1 MEEQAKNLRDHLP
14 SRPSAA
20 AAAPHERLT
29 ELWRFA
35 ARPVARLVS
44 EGTVRS
50 VSTANAEPGTS
61 GRHPRVRI
69 GS

>member
-29 ELWRFA
+29 ELWRFVWSLHIRY
-35 ARPVARLVS
+35 AR
-44 EGTVRS
+44 
-50 VSTANAEPGTS
+50 
-61 GRHPRVRI
+61 
-69 GS
+69 

>member
-14 SRPSAA
+14 SRPLAA

-35 ARPVARLVS
+35 GVS
-44 EGTVRS
+44 SCV
-50 VSTANAEPGTS
+50 
-61 GRHPRVRI
+61 
-69 GS
+69 

>member
-14 SRPSAA
+14 FRPSAA

-35 ARPVARLVS
+35 HGAVSRLVS
-44 EGTVRS
+44 RDTVRS
-50 VSTANAEPGTS
+50 VST
-61 GRHPRVRI
+61 R
-69 GS
+69 